1 MSINLSGT
9 GNGNNSPQADFVY
22 NPPAIHTE
30 GEFTHVTEELPINYL
45 FEVLGV
51 ARDLKRIASRD
62 VDGMDAD
69 VADTIWRKLDTLQL
83 TVERFIEEAGSL
95 TDK

>member
-62 VDGMDAD
+62 V
-69 VADTIWRKLDTLQL
+69 ADTIWRKLDTLQL